1 MKIVLKRLTLARLF
15 DRRALFLH
23 NTRGMKFFR
32 CLFAILMMAGS
43 TAILA
48 DEEEIKETESAELFS
63 IIENDFEVV
72 EGEEVQLRHYVET
85 VNENIRIISF
95 ADEAEHIEPGEHEI
109 KVLGVDQEGNCQ
121 TATLNFSVLDEDEWN
136 DYVRSITRFASRK
149 AGLNNSLREEK
160 GHAQMD
166 AIELAKQFIGMKG
179 SCDKVAQAFLTA
191 YFGSGYSMYNT
202 YQVSI
207 DEIKPGDVIFYSDG
221 GLGMQHWAVYLGGD
235 SALHGNINN
244 TTVIGS
250 VYMNYGTMPT
260 FYRIYGTEEA

>member
-1 MKIVLKRLTLARLF
+1 M
-15 DRRALFLH
+15 
-23 NTRGMKFFR
+23 
-32 CLFAILMMAGS
+32 
-43 TAILA
+43 
-48 DEEEIKETESAELFS
+48 
-63 IIENDFEVV
+63 
-72 EGEEVQLRHYVET
+72 QLRHYVET

-95 ADEAEHIEPGEHEI
+95 ADEAEHLEPGEHEI

-149 AGLNNSLREEK
+149 AGLNNGLREEK

-191 YFGSGYSMYNT
+191 YFGPGYSMYNT

-250 VYMNYGTMPT
+250 VYMNYGTTPT